1 MEERILG
8 YCALCISRC
17 GCVSVVSD
25 GILKSVEPFPQ
36 HPTGKSLCIKGKAA
50 PEMVYS
56 PERIL
61 TPLKRTHPKGSDD
74 PGWQVVSWDEALDE
88 ITEKLQQTAR
98 QSGPEAVAFGVT
110 TPSGT
115 GISDSFVWI
124 NRLAHAFGSPNTL
137 FATENCNWHKD
148 FVPKFTYG
156 DAIGMPDYERS
167 GSILLWGFNPTTS
180 WLAQAEAVN
189 RAIKRGAKL
198 IVVDPR
204 RAGLAN
210 RADEW
215 LRVRPAADGP
225 LAMALAHQLIS
236 NGWFD
241 AQFIRDWSN
250 GPLLVRED
258 TGVLLTTADLN
269 PDSSEK
275 RYLAW
280 DVTQKKVIEYD
291 TQAGKYRAEPAEHD
305 ELALFGSFEIET
317 AKGML
322 WCKPAFQIYTDEC
335 SHYSAAEAEL
345 LTDIPAQQIID
356 TARLLHRSGPV
367 SYFTWT
373 GTVQQ
378 NQATQTGRAIAL
390 LYALTG
396 CIDAPG
402 GNVWFTKPPVANLF
416 GLELLSDEQ
425 RSKTLGLQQRPLG
438 PGIMGWISSLDLYK
452 AVVYEEPYGIKALVS
467 FGGNPLLTKPNA
479 DDAARALEQ
488 LDFYVHADLFL
499 NPTAHYA
506 DIILPVASPWER
518 PGLYPGFQISQKA
531 DTLVQLRPAVIP
543 PRGESRSDSWIVFE
557 LAKRLGLNEHF
568 FDGDI
573 DVAVQ
578 QMLEP
583 TGLTTAELK
592 AHPEGITLPL
602 EMRYQKYRQQGF
614 ATPSKKLEIF
624 SEQFQQNGYAP
635 IPQFNRDEKNDERYP
650 LRLTSAKWIAYCH
663 SQQRHLPSL
672 RKRIPEP
679 LIEINPQTA
688 AAHGIT
694 EHDWVKIETS
704 EGGIQARAKFNK
716 SLATDVV
723 CSQYGWWIDSQG
735 GAKGNYN
742 NIISDR
748 DFDPISSSNTLRN
761 FRCKIAPVK
770 LSKA

>member
-1 MEERILG
+1 MEERIPG

-17 GCVSVVSD
+17 GCISVVKD
-25 GILKSVEPFPQ
+25 GILQSVEPFPQ

-61 TPLKRTHPKGSDD
+61 TPLKRTHPKGSTD
-74 PGWQVVSWDEALDE
+74 PGWQEISWDEALTA
-88 ITEKLQQTAR
+88 ITDKLQQIAQ

-156 DAIGMPDYERS
+156 DSIGMPDYEQT
-167 GSILLWGFNPTTS
+167 GCILLWGFNPTTS
-180 WLAQAEAVN
+180 WLAQADAVN

-225 LAMALAHQLIS
+225 LAMALAHQLIT
-236 NGWFD
+236 NNWFD
-241 AQFIRDWSN
+241 AKFIRDWSN

-258 TGVLLTTADLN
+258 SGTLLTGADLN
-269 PDSSEK
+269 STNSQK
-275 RYLAW
+275 SYLAW
-280 DVTQKKVIEYD
+280 DASQQKGIEYD
-291 TQAGKYRAEPAEHD
+291 PQTGKYQSKHS
-305 ELALFGSFEIET
+305 ELALFGTFEIET
-317 AKGML
+317 PSGKIA
-322 WCKPAFQIYTDEC
+322 CKPAFQIYADEC
-335 SHYSAAEAEL
+335 RHYTPARAEA

-356 TARLLHRSGPV
+356 TARLLHESGPV
-367 SYFTWT
+367 SYFSWT

-378 NQATQTGRAIAL
+378 SQATQSGRAIAL

-396 CIDAPG
+396 HIDAPG
-402 GNVWFTKPPVANLF
+402 GNVWFSKPPVANLF
-416 GLELLSDEQ
+416 GMELLSDEQ
-425 RSKTLGLQQRPLG
+425 HTKTLGLQQRPLG
-438 PGIMGWISSLDLYK
+438 PGTMGWISSYDLYN
-452 AVVYEEPYGIKALVS
+452 AVENEVPYAIKALLS

-479 DDAARALEQ
+479 DGAARALQQ
-488 LDFYVHADLFL
+488 LEFYVHADLFT
-499 NPTAHYA
+499 NPTANYA

-518 PGLYPGFQISQKA
+518 TGLYPGFQISQQA
-531 DTLVQLRPAVIP
+531 DSLVQLRPAVIP
-543 PRGESRSDSWIVFE
+543 PRGESRGDIWIVFE

-568 FDGDI
+568 FESNI
-573 DVAVQ
+573 DTALQ
-578 QMLEP
+578 QMIAA

-592 AHPEGITLPL
+592 AHPEGISLPL

-624 SEQFQQNGYAP
+624 SERFQQSGYAP
-635 IPQFNRDEKNDERYP
+635 IPRFKAEEPHNERYP
-650 LRLTSAKWIAYCH
+650 LRLISAKWIAYSH

-672 RKRIPEP
+672 RKRMPEP
-679 LIEINPQTA
+679 LVELNPQTA
-688 AAHGIT
+688 GTHGI
-694 EHDWVKIETS
+694 EENDWVEIETS
-704 EGGIQARAKFNK
+704 EGTIRARARFNK
-716 SLATDVV
+716 SLAIDVV
-723 CSQYGWWIDSQG
+723 CSQYGWWKNSKEDAQI
-735 GAKGNYN
+735 NYN
-742 NIISDR
+742 NIISDS

-761 FRCKIAPVK
+761 FRCHIK
-770 LSKA
+770 KAEPQ